1 MAKWFY
7 DKSVSLLRES
17 KGYLYHGS
25 WVDGT
30 LQEVLRLTCDVQPAN
45 REQIFKDYGY
55 TIECSIRIFC
65 DFSDIRTGDIV
76 GYNGQQY
83 KIVKVIRWDD
93 YLDIF
98 AEDYT
103 DGE

>member
-1 MAKWFY
+1 MAKWFC
-7 DKSVSLLRES
+7 DKSVSVLRETG
-17 KGYLYHGS
+17 GYLYRGS

-30 LQEVLRLTCDVQPAN
+30 LQEVLHLTCDVQPAN

-55 TIECSIRIFC
+55 YIDCSIRIFC
-65 DFSDIRTGDIV
+65 DISDIRIGDIAE
-76 GYNGQQY
+76 YNGQQY
-83 KIVKVIRWDD
+83 KIVKIFPWDN

>member
-7 DKSVSLLRES
+7 DKSVSVLRETE
-17 KGYLYHGS
+17 GYLYHGS

-30 LQEVLRLTCDVQPAN
+30 LQEVLQLACDVQPAN

-55 TIECSIRIFC
+55 HIDCSIRVFC
-65 DFSDIRTGDIV
+65 DISDIRIGDIAK
-76 GYNGQQY
+76 YNEQQY